1 MLYIAAF
8 STPYHFY
15 SARDC
20 LSAGD
25 IALSGRATCS
35 NFAATPMTADSRL
48 LKYVPLQ
55 HTFVLT
61 RCFLFDVVESR
72 QTRSKYFNY

>member
-35 NFAATPMTADSRL
+35 NLAATVIFSTQEAKSAST
-48 LKYVPLQ
+48 K
-55 HTFVLT
+55 
-61 RCFLFDVVESR
+61 VEMCMA
-72 QTRSKYFNY
+72 

>member
-1 MLYIAAF
+1 MLYFGAF

-35 NFAATPMTADSRL
+35 NFAATVISGTQEAKNAPI
-48 LKYVPLQ
+48 K
-55 HTFVLT
+55 
-61 RCFLFDVVESR
+61 VEMCMA
-72 QTRSKYFNY
+72 